1 MEYNFKYECKRPGL
15 VFILCDLSKKMRI
28 VEEQLQVAVKAI
40 IQTYL
45 DGCISGTNIKNR
57 LFITLIGYGNGSP
70 HIIQE
75 GWAKEWVK
83 EWAPTL
89 VNAHTKNE
97 QIIREQLNGSYE
109 CESVWELAKN
119 EIKDAIDYFLNNES
133 YYGLAS
139 PHIINITNR
148 KPSNDRKCEVIIN
161 EIKSLKDYCC
171 EKIPNIM
178 ISTII
183 LLDKYDN
190 SSDIHFI
197 NREKKYNSSKVN
209 FWKNVV
215 SEVPIEVLLCRGIDF
230 AEEYQPVSCCTT
242 HNGKDCSLYAW
253 HTFGS

>member
-1 MEYNFKYECKRPGL
+1 MEYNFTYECKRPGL

-45 DGCISGTNIKNR
+45 EGCISGTNIKNR
-57 LFITLIGYGNGSP
+57 LFITLIGYGNGTP

-75 GWAKEWVK
+75 GWAK

-97 QIIREQLNGSYE
+97 QIVREQLKGSYG
-109 CESVWELAKN
+109 CESVWELVKN
-119 EIKDAIDYFLNNES
+119 EIKEAVDYFLNNES

-148 KPSNDRKCEVIIN
+148 KPSNNKKCEGYIN
-161 EIKSLKDYCC
+161 EIKSLKDYYCG
-171 EKIPNIM
+171 KIPNIM

-190 SSDIHFI
+190 SSDILFI

-215 SEVPIEVLLCRGIDF
+215 SEVPIELLIDQGIDF

-242 HNGKDCSLYAW
+242 HNVKGCSLYAW
-253 HTFGS
+253 STFGS